1 MVSNPRQAL
10 AGFSPATRG
19 WFTGA
24 FSAPTAAQAGAWQAI
39 QQGSDVLVVA
49 PTGSG
54 KTLAAFLAALDQL
67 ASAPPPAD
75 PKKRCRVLYVSPL
88 KALAVDVERNLR
100 SPLTGIRQES
110 VRLGLPEP
118 EVKVGIR
125 SGDTPA
131 AERRAL
137 STRPPDILITTP
149 ESLFLMLT
157 SATRD
162 ALTGIETVIMDE
174 VHAVAGTKRGAHL
187 ALTLERLD
195 EILPKP
201 ARRIGL
207 SATVRP
213 VDEIA
218 RYLSPQR
225 KVEIVQPKSGKEFD
239 LSVVVPVE
247 DLGELGGS
255 PVADG
260 SDGSN
265 GTERPSIWP
274 HVEER
279 ITDLV
284 QSHRST
290 IVFANSRR
298 LAERLCN
305 RLNEIA
311 YERATGETLDE
322 HHAPA
327 ELMGGS
333 GAAQGAPQVIARA
346 HHGSVSKEQRALVE
360 EDLKAGRLPA
370 VVATSSL
377 ELGIDMGAVDL
388 VVQVES
394 PPSVASGLQRV
405 GRAGHQVGA
414 VSTGVVFPK
423 YRGDLVQAAVVT
435 ERMRTGSIESLRVPA
450 NPLDVLAQQVV
461 AMTAMDTWQFDDLLA
476 AVRRAAPFASLPE
489 SAFTAVLDMLAGRYP
504 SDAFAELR
512 PRVVWDRVAG
522 TITGRPGAQRLA
534 VTSGGTIPDRGL
546 FGVFLAGSDPKK
558 GGGRVGELDEEMVY
572 ESRVGDVFTLG
583 TSSWRIEDITRD
595 RVLVSPAPGVPGRL
609 PFWKGDQLGRP
620 LELGR
625 AVGAFLREVG
635 SLPKEDARLRL
646 VTAGLDAWAADNVL
660 SYLDEQREACG
671 HVPDDRTIVVERFRD
686 ELGDWRVVVHSP
698 FGAQVH
704 APWALALAAKLS
716 ERYGM
721 DAQVMHADDGIVL
734 RLPDADLMGLDL
746 LDQEPRKAGTEYD
759 ADQAPVGAADVVFD
773 KGDVD
778 QIVTDQVGGS
788 ALFASRFREC
798 AARALL
804 LPRRN
809 PGKRT
814 PLWQQRQRAA
824 QLLQVASEFGSFPI
838 VLEAVRECLQDVFD
852 VPGLVELMGDLES
865 RKVRLVEVTTP
876 EPSPFA
882 RSLLFGYVA
891 QFLYEGDS
899 PLAER
904 RAAALSLDS
913 RLLAEL
919 LGQAELRELLDAE
932 VLTELERELQWR
944 TEDRR
949 VKDVEGVAD
958 VLRLLGPLT
967 DAELVERGAEPH
979 WAQELAGARRAIK
992 VRIAGTDHWAAIEDA
1007 GRLRDALGT
1016 ALPVGVPE
1024 AFTEPVKDP
1033 LGDLLARYARTHGP
1047 FTSATAAARFGL
1059 GVAVTEGALQRLAA
1073 SGRVVQ
1079 GEFHPA
1085 GIGQEWCDAAVL
1097 RRLRRRSLAALRHEL
1112 EPVPPAALAQFLP
1125 QWQHI
1130 GKGHGLR
1137 GIDGL
1142 VRAIEQLQGAS
1153 VPASALEKL
1162 VLPSRVA
1169 GYSPAMLDELTSAGE
1184 VVWAGAGSLPGKDGW
1199 VSLYMADAAPLLLA
1213 QPHPLELTALHQSV
1227 LDTLSGGYGLF
1238 FRQIADQVR
1247 ATTHP
1252 DATDPQLADALWEL
1266 AWSGRLTN
1274 DTLAP
1279 MRSVLGSGRTAGSTA
1294 HRAKR
1299 TVPRGRYGSL
1309 TAAARPA
1316 SRTGPPTVAGRWSL
1330 LPAHEPD
1337 ATVRAHALARALL
1350 DRHGVVTRGAV
1361 GAEGVEGGFSATYR
1375 ILSAFEESGQ
1385 ARRGYV
1391 VEGLGAAQFA
1401 MDGAVDRLRA
1411 VSNARDRGEDLP
1423 GPHIPDFPDGFGTPG
1438 SQGSADGLGAAH
1450 DTPDG
1455 TPAYDIPDLDHDFL
1469 DAHLG
1474 QLGPGDYVSPKDLA
1488 PQDAGRSRQG
1498 NRWQNSG
1505 TPYGPGPAPHRSRP
1519 TPDTRAVVLAAADPA
1534 NAYGA
1539 ALGWPE
1545 PPTGAGHKPGRKAGS
1560 LVVLVDGELTLYME
1574 RGGKTLLAW
1583 PSSPDTDPTD
1593 DPRLHTAA
1601 EALAAAARAGSLGT
1615 VTVERVN
1622 GVSALTSPMGTLL
1635 EGAGFIATPR
1645 GLRLRA

>member
-1 MVSNPRQAL
+1 MSAAAL
-10 AGFSPATRG
+10 DSFSPATRS

-24 FSAPTAAQAGAWQAI
+24 FVAPTPAQEGAWRAI
-39 QQGSDVLVVA
+39 GAGSDVLVVA

-67 ASAPPPAD
+67 ASTPPPAA

-118 EVKVGIR
+118 EIRVGIR
-125 SGDTPA
+125 SGDTPP

-137 STRPPDILITTP
+137 VTRPPDILITTP

-157 SATRD
+157 SAARD
-162 ALTGIETVIMDE
+162 ALAGIETVILDE

-187 ALTLERLD
+187 ALSLERLD
-195 EILPKP
+195 ELLPRP

-213 VDEIA
+213 VDEVA
-218 RYLSPQR
+218 RYLAPR
-225 KVEIVQPKSGKEFD
+225 GKVEIVQPPSTKEFD
-239 LSVVVPVE
+239 LSVVVPVQ
-247 DLGELGGS
+247 DMGELGGS
-255 PVADG
+255 PA
-260 SDGSN
+260 
-265 GTERPSIWP
+265 TEGKEGGDKPSIWP

-279 ITDLV
+279 IADLV
-284 QSHRST
+284 QAHRST

-311 YERATGETLDE
+311 YERATGGPLPEGPP
-322 HHAPA
+322 PA
-327 ELMGGS
+327 EIMAQS
-333 GAAQGAPQVIARA
+333 GAAQGAPPLLARA

-388 VVQVES
+388 VIQVES

-435 ERMRTGSIESLRVPA
+435 ERMRTGSIESLRIPS
-450 NPLDVLAQQVV
+450 NPLDVLAQQLV
-461 AMTAMDTWQFDDLLA
+461 AMTAMDTWQLDDLLA
-476 AVRRAAPFASLPE
+476 LVRRAAPFAALPD

-546 FGVFLAGSDPKK
+546 FGVFLAGADPKK

-583 TSSWRIEDITRD
+583 TTSWRIVDITRD
-595 RVLVSPAPGVPGRL
+595 RVLVTPAPGVPGRL

-625 AVGAFLREVG
+625 AVGAFLRELG
-635 SLPKEDARLRL
+635 GLTAEDARLRL
-646 VTAGLDAWAADNVL
+646 LAAGLDTWAAENVL
-660 SYLDEQREACG
+660 SYLAEQREACG

-704 APWALALAAKLS
+704 APWALALGARLS

-734 RLPDADLMGLDL
+734 RLPDADLLSMDLDL
-746 LDQEPRKAGTEYD
+746 LDHDP
-759 ADQAPVGAADVVFD
+759 APNRSFDFDDEKPPLGAADIAFD
-773 KGDVD
+773 HGDIQ

-788 ALFASRFREC
+788 ALFAARFREC

-814 PLWQQRQRAA
+814 PLWQQRQRAS

-852 VPGLVELMGDLES
+852 VPGLTELMGDIEA
-865 RKVRLVEVTTP
+865 RRVRLVEVTTV

-932 VLTELERELQWR
+932 VLTELERELQWL

-949 VKDVEGVAD
+949 AKDAESVAD
-958 VLRLLGPLT
+958 LLRLLGPLT
-967 DAELVERGAEPH
+967 PAELAARGADPQ
-979 WAQELAGARRAIK
+979 WAQSLSAARRAIR
-992 VRIAGTDHWAAIEDA
+992 VRIGGEDHWAAIEDA

-1033 LGDLLARYARTHGP
+1033 LGDLLARHARTHGP
-1047 FTSATAAARFGL
+1047 FTTVTAAARFGL
-1059 GVAVTEGALQRLAA
+1059 GTAVTDGALHRLAA
-1073 SGRVVQ
+1073 AGRVVQ

-1085 GIGQEWCDAAVL
+1085 GIGQEWCDATVL
-1097 RRLRRRSLAALRHEL
+1097 RRLRRRSLAALRQEL
-1112 EPVPPAALAQFLP
+1112 EPVPPASLATFLP
-1125 QWQHI
+1125 QWQHL
-1130 GKGHGLR
+1130 GGALR
-1137 GIDGL
+1137 GVDGL
-1142 VRAIEQLQGAS
+1142 ARAIEQLQGAA
-1153 VPASALEKL
+1153 VPASALERL
-1162 VLPSRVA
+1162 ILPSRVA
-1169 GYSPAMLDELTSAGE
+1169 DYSPTLLDELTTTGE
-1184 VVWAGAGSLPGKDGW
+1184 VLWAGAGALAGKDGW
-1199 VSLYMADAAPLLLA
+1199 VSLYLADAAPLLLPP
-1213 QPHPLELTALHQSV
+1213 PHPLELSPLHAAV
-1227 LDTLSGGYGLF
+1227 LDVLAAGYGLF
-1238 FRQIADQVR
+1238 FRQLADRVR
-1247 ATTHP
+1247 TLHP
-1252 DATDPQLADALWEL
+1252 DASDGDLSAAVWDL

-1279 MRSVLGSGRTAGSTA
+1279 LRSLLGSGRTAGATA
-1294 HRAKR
+1294 HRARR
-1299 TVPRGRYGSL
+1299 TIPRGRYGTL
-1309 TAAARPA
+1309 TTPT
-1316 SRTGPPTVAGRWSL
+1316 SRTGPPTVSGRWSL
-1330 LPAHEPD
+1330 LPAHAPD
-1337 ATVRAHALARALL
+1337 PTHRAHALARTLL

-1361 GAEGVEGGFSATYR
+1361 AAEGVQGGFSAVYR
-1375 ILSAFEESGQ
+1375 VLSAFEDSGQ

-1411 VSNARDRGEDLP
+1411 AER
-1423 GPHIPDFPDGFGTPG
+1423 TP
-1438 SQGSADGLGAAH
+1438 
-1450 DTPDG
+1450 P
-1455 TPAYDIPDLDHDFL
+1455 P
-1469 DAHLG
+1469 
-1474 QLGPGDYVSPKDLA
+1474 LA
-1488 PQDAGRSRQG
+1488 
-1498 NRWQNSG
+1498 
-1505 TPYGPGPAPHRSRP
+1505 
-1519 TPDTRAVVLAAADPA
+1519 AVVLAAADPA

-1539 ALGWPE
+1539 ALPWPE
-1545 PPTGAGHKPGRKAGS
+1545 PPSGATHKPGRKAGS
-1560 LVVLVDGELTLYME
+1560 LVVLVDGELTLYLE

-1583 PSSPDTDPTD
+1583 PPPD
-1593 DPRLHTAA
+1593 DPRLTAA
-1601 EALAAAARAGSLGT
+1601 LSALTAASLKGT
-1615 VTVERVN
+1615 LPSLTVERVN
-1622 GVSALTSPMGTLL
+1622 AAPSLTSPYAPPIEAT
-1635 EGAGFIATPR
+1635 GFHATPQ
-1645 GLRLRA
+1645 GLRLRH

>member
-1 MVSNPRQAL
+1 MGDMAGTAL
-10 AGFSPATRG
+10 DSFSPATRG

-24 FSAPTAAQAGAWQAI
+24 FTAPTAAQEGAWRAI
-39 QQGSDVLVVA
+39 GAGSDVLVVA

-54 KTLAAFLAALDQL
+54 KTLAAFLAALDRL
-67 ASAPPPAD
+67 ASTPPPAD
-75 PKKRCRVLYVSPL
+75 AKKRCRVLYVSPL

-100 SPLTGIRQES
+100 SPLTGIRQEAM
-110 VRLGLPEP
+110 RLGLPEP
-118 EVKVGIR
+118 EVRVGIR

-131 AERRAL
+131 AERRSLA
-137 STRPPDILITTP
+137 TRPPDILITTP

-162 ALTGIETVIMDE
+162 ALAGVETVILDE

-187 ALTLERLD
+187 ALSLERLD
-195 EILPKP
+195 ELLPRP

-213 VDEIA
+213 VDEVA
-218 RYLSPQR
+218 RFLSPQR
-225 KVEIVQPKSGKEFD
+225 KVEVVQPPSGKEFD

-255 PVADG
+255 PAADAG
-260 SDGSN
+260 AG
-265 GTERPSIWP
+265 GPGGIAGEKPSIWP

-279 ITDLV
+279 IADLV
-284 QSHRST
+284 QAHRST

-305 RLNEIA
+305 RLNEIS
-311 YERATGETLDE
+311 YERATGETLPED
-322 HHAPA
+322 ASPA
-327 ELMGGS
+327 ELMAQS
-333 GAAQGAPQVIARA
+333 GATKGAPPLLARA

-414 VSTGVVFPK
+414 VSRGVVFPK

-435 ERMRTGSIESLRVPA
+435 ERMRQGSIESLRVPA

-461 AMTAMDTWQFDDLLA
+461 AIVSLDTWQYDDLLA
-476 AVRRAAPFASLPE
+476 LVRRAAPFASLPE
-489 SAFTAVLDMLAGRYP
+489 SAFSAVLDMLAGRYP

-512 PRVVWDRVAG
+512 PRVVWDRVTGA
-522 TITGRPGAQRLA
+522 ITGRPGAQRLA

-546 FGVFLAGSDPKK
+546 FGVFLAGADPKK

-635 SLPKEDARLRL
+635 SLAPDDARLRL
-646 VTAGLDAWAADNVL
+646 LAAGLDAWAADNVL
-660 SYLDEQREACG
+660 AYLDEQRRACG
-671 HVPDDRTIVVERFRD
+671 HVPDDRTILVERFRD

-704 APWALALAAKLS
+704 APWALALGARLA

-746 LDQEPRKAGTEYD
+746 LDQDPAAPGLEYD
-759 ADQAPVGAADVVFD
+759 SEQAPIGAADVAFD
-773 KGDVD
+773 KGEVD
-778 QIVTDQVGGS
+778 RTVTEQVGGS

-804 LPRRN
+804 LPRRS

-852 VPGLVELMGDLES
+852 VPGLRELMGDIES
-865 RKVRLVEVTTP
+865 RRVRLVEVTTP

-913 RLLAEL
+913 RLLSEL
-919 LGQAELRELLDAE
+919 LGQAELRELLDPE
-932 VLTELERELQWR
+932 VLAELEKELQWR

-949 VKDVEGVAD
+949 LKDPEGMAD
-958 VLRLLGPLT
+958 ALRVLGPLT
-967 DAELVERGAEPH
+967 DAELAERGADPA
-979 WAQELAGARRAIK
+979 WARELAAARRAIR
-992 VRIAGTDHWAAIEDA
+992 VRVAGGDHWAAVEDA

-1047 FTSATAAARFGL
+1047 FTSAEAAARFGL
-1059 GVAVTEGALQRLAA
+1059 GTAVTDGALHRLAA
-1073 SGRVVQ
+1073 GGRVVQ
-1079 GEFHPA
+1079 GEFHPS

-1097 RRLRRRSLAALRHEL
+1097 RRLRRRSLAALRQEL
-1112 EPVPPAALAQFLP
+1112 EPVPPAALATFLP
-1125 QWQHI
+1125 QWQHL
-1130 GKGHGLR
+1130 GGSGLR

-1142 VRAIEQLQGAS
+1142 ARAIEQLQGAP

-1162 VLPSRVA
+1162 ILPSRVRDY
-1169 GYSPAMLDELTSAGE
+1169 GPTLLDELTTTGE
-1184 VVWAGAGSLPGKDGW
+1184 VLWAGAGALPGKDGW
-1199 VSLYMADAAPLLLA
+1199 VSLYLADAAPLLLPP
-1213 QPHPLELTALHQSV
+1213 PHPLELTALHESI
-1227 LDTLSGGYGLF
+1227 LTTLSGGYGLF

-1247 ATTHP
+1247 ATAHP
-1252 DATDPQLADALWEL
+1252 DATDPQLADALWDL

-1279 MRSVLGSGRTAGSTA
+1279 LRALLGSGRTAGSTA
-1294 HRAKR
+1294 HRAR
-1299 TVPRGRYGSL
+1299 RPVPRGRYGTL

-1316 SRTGPPTVAGRWSL
+1316 SRSGPPTVSGRWSL
-1330 LPAHEPD
+1330 LPPAEPEP
-1337 ATVRAHALARALL
+1337 THRAHALARTLL
-1350 DRHGVVTRGAV
+1350 DRHGMVTRGAV
-1361 GAEGVEGGFSATYR
+1361 AAEGVEGGFSATYR
-1375 ILSAFEESGQ
+1375 VLSAFEDSGQ

-1411 VSNARDRGEDLP
+1411 AATARDRAE
-1423 GPHIPDFPDGFGTPG
+1423 GT
-1438 SQGSADGLGAAH
+1438 
-1450 DTPDG
+1450 
-1455 TPAYDIPDLDHDFL
+1455 
-1469 DAHLG
+1469 
-1474 QLGPGDYVSPKDLA
+1474 A
-1488 PQDAGRSRQG
+1488 PPQ
-1498 NRWQNSG
+1498 
-1505 TPYGPGPAPHRSRP
+1505 
-1519 TPDTRAVVLAAADPA
+1519 AVVLAAADPA

-1539 ALGWPE
+1539 ALPWPE

-1574 RGGKTLLAW
+1574 RGGKTLLSW
-1583 PSSPDTDPTD
+1583 PLEPDSPA
-1593 DPRLHTAA
+1593 LLAA
-1601 EALAAAARAGSLGT
+1601 ADALAAAARADALGT
-1615 VTVERVN
+1615 VTVERIN
-1622 GVSALTSPMGTLL
+1622 GTAALTSPLSGTL
-1635 EGAGFIATPR
+1635 EAAGFHATPR
-1645 GLRLRA
+1645 GLRIRA